1 MQAVLAPPD
10 PPLADELIVLEPLDA
25 THVASMRALGDD
37 ADVARFTL
45 LPSPLDH
52 GMAREWVERYV
63 VGWREGT
70 LGGFAVV
77 SAEERVFLGFIG
89 IVRYD
94 PAGSTA
100 ELGYIVAPE
109 ARGRGVA
116 ARALGLLTSWCLDG
130 LGLERIELRIDPA
143 NLPSLRLAEKL
154 GYVRE
159 GVLRSMPFKDGV
171 RADLAVYSRLPGDG

>member
-25 THVASMRALGDD
+25 THVTSMRPLGDD
-37 ADVARFTL
+37 DDVARFTP

-52 GMAREWVERYV
+52 ETAREWVERYV

-70 LGGFAVV
+70 LGGFAVR
-77 SAEERVFLGFIG
+77 SADEGVFLGFIG

-94 PAGSTA
+94 APGRTA
-100 ELGYIVAPE
+100 EVGYIVAPE

-116 ARALGLLTSWCLDG
+116 ARALGLLTAWCLDG
-130 LGLERIELRIDPA
+130 LGLERVELRIDPA
-143 NLPSLRLAEKL
+143 NLPSIRLAERL
-154 GYVRE
+154 AYSRE
-159 GVLRSMPFKDGV
+159 GVLRSMPFKDGL
-171 RADLAVYSRLPGDG
+171 RADLAVYSRLPTDT